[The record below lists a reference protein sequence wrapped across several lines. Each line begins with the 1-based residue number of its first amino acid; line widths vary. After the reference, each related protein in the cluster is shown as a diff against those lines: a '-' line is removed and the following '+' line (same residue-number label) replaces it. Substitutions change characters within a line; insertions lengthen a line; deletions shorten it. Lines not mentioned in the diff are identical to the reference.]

1 MAKLVGFLAN
11 TFILPSDVW
20 QEVSSASLHLLILES
35 QLGWVDGKV
44 HSVWVFV
51 LGSILPPNPKL
62 ISIQPDLGVLGCK
75 QGGQELL
82 AIIASQL
89 ICIKTLQ

>member
-11 TFILPSDVW
+11 TFNLPSDVW

-51 LGSILPPNPKL
+51 LGSILKL

-89 ICIKTLQ
+89 ICIKSLQ